1 MRDKKEELEDRLDF
15 SFFNSYTDN
24 SYGWQKGER
33 GEPGVKKKIAKKGTA
48 SQAIKNNLYIMG
60 FAWRICPL
68 RVISNGIYY
77 GLGQFEYLFFS
88 GFFMKKVLSL
98 IENGGSFQGILSF
111 TMLTAGL
118 FGLIFLYNSWYENYL
133 VPVTDVKVYQGL
145 YHTLYQK
152 AGNVDLSCFEDS
164 DFYNRYMMAM
174 ADSDKRLAQT
184 IDNVWHILIG
194 TLAVVVSW
202 VMMFRIDRYVVFFIF
217 APIIGNFVFANAL
230 NKLTYR
236 IYEESMVFRR
246 IADYVNRVIH
256 LADYA
261 KELRM
266 TDIFHVMEKKQE
278 DARAGI
284 TGTMDKYLVKSVLL
298 GWGYLYFT
306 FVIIFEGVIFY
317 GAYRTMVAKEMPLS
331 DFVVLTTLMS
341 CVSWALIDYTRALL
355 ESMKNSL
362 FIQNF
367 REFLD
372 YEPAIPEDAEGIMPD
387 REIHS
392 LEFRNVSFAYKP
404 GRMALKN
411 ISFTLKE
418 KEACALVGYNG
429 AGKSTLIK
437 LLLRFYDPTEGEI
450 LLNGVNIKEYNL
462 KAYRGLFAA
471 AFQDGKIFARSVR
484 DNLEMG
490 KEKNDDDIQNALLK
504 AGMQSVAEGLPGGMD
519 AVLTREFDPEG
530 VVFSGGQNQ
539 KLVAARAFLQDT
551 PVRLF
556 DEPSSALDP
565 IAEHALI
572 ENIKKDSAGRILL
585 LISHRLSCVQDMEKI
600 IVLKDGRI
608 AEQGTHGQ
616 LMEAGGEYASLYRM
630 QAEQYRMEKAFSD
643 PGRFRQ
649 SLTQ

>member
-1 MRDKKEELEDRLDF
+1 M
-15 SFFNSYTDN
+15 
-24 SYGWQKGER
+24 
-33 GEPGVKKKIAKKGTA
+33 KKKAAGKGTVL
-48 SQAIKNNLYIMG
+48 QAIKNNWYLMG

-68 RVISNGIYY
+68 RVVSNGIYY
-77 GLGQFEYLFFS
+77 GLEQFEYLYFS

-98 IENGGSFQGILSF
+98 IENGGSFHEILVF
-111 TMLTAGL
+111 TMSTAWL
-118 FGLIFLYNSWYENYL
+118 FGVVLLFNSWYVNYL
-133 VPVTDVKVYQGL
+133 TPVTDVKIYKGL
-145 YHTLYQK
+145 YHVLYQK
-152 AGNVDLSCFEDS
+152 AGNADLSCFEDS

-174 ADSDKRLAQT
+174 ADSDKRVVQT
-184 IDNVWHILIG
+184 IDNAWHILIG
-194 TLAVVVSW
+194 TLAVAVSW
-202 VMMFRIDRYVVFFIF
+202 VMMFRIDRFVILFVI

-236 IYEESMVFRR
+236 IYEESVVFCR

-278 DARAGI
+278 DAKEGI
-284 TGTMDKYLVKSVLL
+284 TGTMDKYLVKNVML

-317 GAYRTMVAKEMPLS
+317 GAYRTMVAKAMPLS
-331 DFVVLTTLMS
+331 DFAVLTTLMAS
-341 CVSWALIDYTRALL
+341 VSWILIRYTKSLL

-362 FIQNF
+362 FIQNL
-367 REFLD
+367 RDFLD
-372 YEPAIPEDAEGIMPD
+372 FEPAIPEDWQGIMPEK
-387 REIHS
+387 EIRS
-392 LEFRNVSFAYKP
+392 IEFRNVGFAYKP
-404 GRMALKN
+404 GRMVLKH
-411 ISFTLKE
+411 ISFTLRE

-450 LLNGVNIKEYNL
+450 LLNGINIKEYDL

-471 AFQDGKIFARSVR
+471 AFQDGKIFARTIR

-490 KEKNDDDIQNALLK
+490 KEENKDDRLMDVLFRAGLK
-504 AGMQSVAEGLPGGMD
+504 PVADSLSGGID
-519 AVLTREFDPEG
+519 RVLTREFDPEG

-551 PVRLF
+551 PVRIF

-565 IAEHALI
+565 VAEHELM
-572 ENIKKDSAGRILL
+572 ENIKKDSTGRILL
-585 LISHRLSCVQDMEKI
+585 LISHRLSSVQDMKKI

-608 AEQGTHGQ
+608 TEQGTHGQ
-616 LMEAGGEYASLYRM
+616 LMEAGGEYAALYQM
-630 QAEQYRMEKAFSD
+630 QAERYRMETAFSD
-643 PGRFRQ
+643 PRAVFTKSSMAEQGGAKG
-649 SLTQ
+649 